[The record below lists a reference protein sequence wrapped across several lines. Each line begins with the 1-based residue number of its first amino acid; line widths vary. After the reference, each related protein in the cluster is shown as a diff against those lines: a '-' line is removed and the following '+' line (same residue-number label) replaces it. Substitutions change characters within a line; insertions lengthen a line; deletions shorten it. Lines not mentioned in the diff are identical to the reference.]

1 MQIRTL
7 LILLSILG
15 AFGSAL
21 SVWYVS
27 GLKEQAQKQA
37 EIDVR
42 WKIYFDAW
50 SRIRDGAEQQFA
62 DYTPEGSRRGFWLPE
77 NAQPLNFKV
86 GQNRSNYF
94 TDYSDAAS
102 GEVANPML
110 KSLMEREVAKTPST
124 YLRSFFGPALQR
136 QNLLFYSVVDVST
149 LEQKVCQKSIFSRQY
164 NPCSSIYETVY
175 LDKGSRFELYES
187 LSETNAP
194 WTGYMVHHTPDEE
207 HVNLV
212 TAFPISINQEPRFI
226 VILGKS
232 LAKLVDE
239 FQSEMSVEAAI
250 LNLNRDASQYE
261 EADLREIVALGQ
273 QLGDSRQVTLADL
286 VYRSWRCRSVRRA
299 RTPIK

>member
-50 SRIRDGAEQQFA
+50 SRIRDDAEQQFA

-77 NAQPLNFKV
+77 NAEPLNFKV

-164 NPCSSIYETVY
+164 NPCSSIYETV
-175 LDKGSRFELYES
+175 
-187 LSETNAP
+187 
-194 WTGYMVHHTPDEE
+194 
-207 HVNLV
+207 
-212 TAFPISINQEPRFI
+212 
-226 VILGKS
+226 
-232 LAKLVDE
+232 
-239 FQSEMSVEAAI
+239 
-250 LNLNRDASQYE
+250 
-261 EADLREIVALGQ
+261 
-273 QLGDSRQVTLADL
+273 
-286 VYRSWRCRSVRRA
+286 
-299 RTPIK
+299 